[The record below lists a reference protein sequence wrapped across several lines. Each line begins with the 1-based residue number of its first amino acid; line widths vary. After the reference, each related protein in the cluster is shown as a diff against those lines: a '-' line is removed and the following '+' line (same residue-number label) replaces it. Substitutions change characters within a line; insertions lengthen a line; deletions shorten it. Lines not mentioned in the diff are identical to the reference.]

1 MKKIKVLSCILTVA
15 LMALIFFFSSQ
26 TAEDSSKASSG
37 LTQKIA
43 EFIACITKSGDA
55 EAIRYAIHNLIR
67 KIAHFTLFFMLSV
80 SVANTA
86 FQLFGTE
93 KLKLFIFTSLFC
105 LFYAI
110 TDEIHQ
116 IFVPG
121 RAGMIKDV
129 IIDLTGAMMG
139 AGVFLL
145 IRYLY
150 KRRKENGL

>member
-1 MKKIKVLSCILTVA
+1 MKKIKVISCILTVA

-26 TAEDSSKASSG
+26 TAEVSSKTSSG

-43 EFIACITKSGDA
+43 EFIVRIMKSGDA
-55 EAIRYAIHNLIR
+55 DEIRHTINNLIR
-67 KIAHFTLFFMLSV
+67 KTAHFTLFFMLSV
-80 SVANTA
+80 SVANTV

-93 KLKLFIFTSLFC
+93 KLRLFIYTSVFC
-105 LFYAI
+105 LVYAI

-121 RAGMIKDV
+121 RAGMVRDV
-129 IIDLTGAMMG
+129 IIDLFGAMIG

-145 IRYLY
+145 IRYLC
-150 KRRKENGL
+150 KRRKENDL